1 MIKLQLLLRHPG
13 PNRQLDPALRARLE
27 AHGMAVTGSGC
38 ATVTAQIAQDDFDL
52 LFDCQPEHASG
63 FATGPLAAP
72 CLRVPP
78 DLLDTIST
86 ITIPPRHTAA
96 TDSAR

>member
-1 MIKLQLLLRHPG
+1 MIKLQLLLRHPAQG
-13 PNRQLDPALRARLE
+13 PQLDPALRARLE

-38 ATVTAQIAQDDFDL
+38 ATVTAEIAEDAFDQ

-86 ITIPPRHTAA
+86 ITLPPRHTPTHTA
-96 TDSAR
+96 S